1 MDESRRLVPSHD
13 PAHATGVVRAR
24 PVRSPL
30 RGRPSMRA
38 CHAVAILG
46 AVLVGTPAPSGAQPT
61 SGAQST
67 RVPVCPS
74 LALAQQVQQTPG
86 APLPGGCRMVGVR
99 RVDTPTGPVCAVDFG
114 EEGQGLFADIM
125 DATVQTRWW
134 TACANL
140 SPP

>member
-1 MDESRRLVPSHD
+1 
-13 PAHATGVVRAR
+13 
-24 PVRSPL
+24 
-30 RGRPSMRA
+30 MRA

-46 AVLVGTPAPSGAQPT
+46 VVLVGTPAPSGAQPT

-67 RVPVCPS
+67 RVPICPS
-74 LALAQQVQQTPG
+74 LALAQQAQQAQQVPG
-86 APLPGGCRMVGVR
+86 TPLPEGCRMVGVR
-99 RVDTPTGPVCAVDFG
+99 RVDTPTGPICAVDFS
-114 EEGQGLFADIM
+114 ESGQGLFADIL

>member
-1 MDESRRLVPSHD
+1 MRTCYAIAAVGWVLIGSS
-13 PAHATGVVRAR
+13 A
-24 PVRSPL
+24 PL
-30 RGRPSMRA
+30 K
-38 CHAVAILG
+38 
-46 AVLVGTPAPSGAQPT
+46 
-61 SGAQST
+61 AQSLQ
-67 RVPVCPS
+67 VPVCPS

-86 APLPGGCRMVGVR
+86 TPLPNGCRMVGVR

-114 EEGQGLFADIM
+114 EGGQGLFADIL